1 MSDIPSDLLKEILR
15 RVTGEP
21 LLRFRTVCKEWR
33 RIIDDPSFV
42 RIHAHTQISS
52 NTLLIKNSTT
62 NTLLYSLNLDTLNHN
77 ESKQTIEVTAVKPF
91 SRSGATDVPNLP
103 APSCHGLILNSHYY
117 EINKAWVVW
126 NPLTREFHELS
137 QFKTKPGA
145 ESSLA
150 CLGIGYD
157 CASHDFKVVRI
168 DQMRSTNSTTTVH
181 QTSIYSLKMNCWRI
195 VKDCPYDFPGHR
207 RPGIFLNGA
216 LHWVLENKIVVLVL
230 GTEDYRELPMPANPP
245 LPTKAEESVVPSLKA
260 LGGFLFMSYY
270 CCERYPL
277 EGGQLVEGW
286 VMNDYGV
293 EKSWTKLFSFT
304 EHFLLDV
311 DVLTPIA
318 YIKSKG
324 LVILQNFDHFLL
336 FDIQSNSAK
345 MVTISGLPSNFYCQI
360 MPQSLFR
367 LRHSFAVDVKSKAAM
382 KRERKRKRMGKP
394 TIKPQA
400 RVEHSVII
408 EKVRLFFD
416 LNALAWSDDDYDD
429 DDVDIDDDE
438 DDYY

>member
-52 NTLLIKNSTT
+52 NTLLIRNSTT

-103 APSCHGLILNSHYY
+103 APSCH
-117 EINKAWVVW
+117 
-126 NPLTREFHELS
+126 
-137 QFKTKPGA
+137 
-145 ESSLA
+145 
-150 CLGIGYD
+150 
-157 CASHDFKVVRI
+157 VVRI
-168 DQMRSTNSTTTVH
+168 DRMRTTDSTTTVH
-181 QTSIYSLKMNCWRI
+181 QTSIYSLKMNCWRM

-207 RPGIFLNGA
+207 RPGVFLNGA

-230 GTEDYRELPMPANPP
+230 GTEDYRELPMP
-245 LPTKAEESVVPSLKA
+245 TKPGESV
-260 LGGFLFMSYY
+260 
-270 CCERYPL
+270 
-277 EGGQLVEGW
+277 GQLVEGW

-304 EHFLLDV
+304 EDFLLDV

-324 LVILQNFDHFLL
+324 LVILQNFDDFLL

-345 MVTISGLPSNFYCQI
+345 MVTVSGLPSNFYCQI

-367 LRHSFAVDVKSKAAM
+367 LGRSFAVDVKSKAAM

-400 RVEHSVII
+400 R
-408 EKVRLFFD
+408 
-416 LNALAWSDDDYDD
+416 
-429 DDVDIDDDE
+429 
-438 DDYY
+438 